1 MDILLLNGPNLNMLG
16 TREPAQYGTQTL
28 EDIVARIGALA
39 TDAGLSIERLR
50 KSCALISPTI
60 RCERFST
67 PSLKNKIPGGPI
79 ILKRAI
85 KALSVKY
92 ILRLKKSNQVMI

>member
-39 TDAGLSIERLR
+39 TDAGLSIEHHQDNSEKLET
-50 KSCALISPTI
+50 LGTQDT
-60 RCERFST
+60 ERRQIKQYT
-67 PSLKNKIPGGPI
+67 QHRNLK
-79 ILKRAI
+79 
-85 KALSVKY
+85 
-92 ILRLKKSNQVMI
+92 